1 MALGASVAPTAV
13 GISRCSSPRAQ
24 GIQRQPV
31 TINTVSAFIPAT
43 GTYWIMLFHLPNIF
57 SIQPVKGSLMPEFS
71 ANSNL
76 RDCNYASNPS
86 RAVLLG
92 IKLAYNTLCLS
103 HLSLLALS
111 ITFPYIYIFLLT
123 LSVRLN
129 EVLLIMIHVIYLNNI
144 YIHNF
149 YMVDKQNRTNS
160 TPAVIWSPHVTAPC
174 SAEAVYRLRVCLHL
188 VLELLFLL

>member
-1 MALGASVAPTAV
+1 MSPGTCVAPTAV

-43 GTYWIMLFHLPNIF
+43 GTYWIMPFHLPNIF
-57 SIQPVKGSLMPEFS
+57 SIHPVKGSLMPEFS

-92 IKLAYNTLCLS
+92 IKYNTLCLS
-103 HLSLLALS
+103 SHLPLLALS
-111 ITFPYIYIFLLT
+111 ITFPYLYIFLLT
-123 LSVRLN
+123 LSGKLN
-129 EVLLIMIHVIYLNNI
+129 EVLLIMIHVIYPNNI

-149 YMVDKQNRTNS
+149 YMVDKQNRTDSN
-160 TPAVIWSPHVTAPC
+160 PAVI
-174 SAEAVYRLRVCLHL
+174 
-188 VLELLFLL
+188 

>member
-1 MALGASVAPTAV
+1 MSPGTCVAPTAV

-86 RAVLLG
+86 RAALLG
-92 IKLAYNTLCLS
+92 IKYNTLCLLS

-111 ITFPYIYIFLLT
+111 ITFPYLYLFLLT
-123 LSVRLN
+123 LCVKLN
-129 EVLLIMIHVIYLNNI
+129 KVLLIMIHVIYLNNI

-160 TPAVIWSPHVTAPC
+160 TPAVI
-174 SAEAVYRLRVCLHL
+174 
-188 VLELLFLL
+188 

>member
-86 RAVLLG
+86 RVVLLG
-92 IKLAYNTLCLS
+92 IKYNTLCLSS

-111 ITFPYIYIFLLT
+111 ITFPYLYIYIPF
-123 LSVRLN
+123 
-129 EVLLIMIHVIYLNNI
+129 
-144 YIHNF
+144 NF
-149 YMVDKQNRTNS
+149 M
-160 TPAVIWSPHVTAPC
+160 C
-174 SAEAVYRLRVCLHL
+174 
-188 VLELLFLL
+188 

>member
-1 MALGASVAPTAV
+1 MSPGTCVAPTAV

-86 RAVLLG
+86 RVVLLG
-92 IKLAYNTLCLS
+92 IKYNTLCLSS

-123 LSVRLN
+123 LSVKLN

-160 TPAVIWSPHVTAPC
+160 TPAVI
-174 SAEAVYRLRVCLHL
+174 
-188 VLELLFLL
+188 